1 MSTER
6 AEAVPEKTKP
16 LILVASD
23 HVPESSLSSLIEAS
37 RSVGAGLLQWRA
49 PMQTAPS
56 RAPALVV
63 ASLPVGSRRVPDD
76 VVELVTQRFPEL
88 PLLLLCQ
95 EALVRPTVTAE
106 AGRVTLVGPPHSR
119 SKLGARLRMLLARTD
134 EAALLEPATRA
145 EPNASPTAA
154 AGARS
159 SRRTQTRE
167 YRRPEYWV
175 SAFGTGDSPGPPI
188 PSVVLDRREA
198 SGLTMLLSEPRAD
211 ACDLE
216 QLTHALARPESDDD
230 KEAAL
235 CELLGGRSALLHLTP
250 DADEWIAYLPRRD
263 WSLCLFSPQRLPHH
277 TDLLRTFE
285 LSQCCMLR
293 LRAAPGDV
301 MAALTADFGLWERPS
316 GRDAFGDGGPA
327 LLELLCSGTLEVEA
341 GFAGTIAEVL

>member
-1 MSTER
+1 MNTEL
-6 AEAVPEKTKP
+6 AEASLARTKP

-23 HVPESSLSSLIEAS
+23 HVLEASLSPLIEAS
-37 RSVGAGLLQWRA
+37 RSVGAGLLQWKA
-49 PMQTAPS
+49 PLQTAPS

-134 EAALLEPATRA
+134 EAALLEPDTRG
-145 EPNASPTAA
+145 EPNASSA
-154 AGARS
+154 AGYPRQ
-159 SRRTQTRE
+159 TQTRE

-175 SAFGTGDSPGPPI
+175 SAFGSGDSRGPPI
-188 PSVVLDRREA
+188 PSVALHRREA

-211 ACDLE
+211 VCDLE
-216 QLTHALARPESDDD
+216 QLTHALARPESDDE

-235 CELLGGRSALLHLTP
+235 CDLLGGSRALLHLTP
-250 DADEWIAYLPRRD
+250 HADEWIAYLPRRD
-263 WSLCLFSPQRLPHH
+263 WPLCLFSPQRLPHH

-285 LSQCCMLR
+285 LSQSCMLR

-301 MAALTADFGLWERPS
+301 IAALTADFGLWERPS
-316 GRDAFGDGGPA
+316 ARDALGDGGPA
-327 LLELLCSGTLEVEA
+327 LLELLCSGTLEVEM
-341 GFAGTIAEVL
+341 GFAGAIAEVL